1 MDKYKEKLYAYLRS
15 IPKGKVV
22 TYGQI
27 AKALNIKSARLVGQ
41 ILHRN
46 PDPDGTP
53 CFRVVFADGRLSEG
67 FGAGGISEHRRR
79 LMADGIRVVEDKVD
93 LSVFR
98 WNTSYTTSPSAA
110 NH

>member
-1 MDKYKEKLYAYLRS
+1 MEKYKDKLYSYLRS

-27 AKALNIKSARLVGQ
+27 AKSLNIKSARLVGQ

-53 CFRVVFADGRLSEG
+53 CFRVVFADGRLSHG
-67 FGAGGISEHRRR
+67 FGAGGISEQRRR
-79 LMADGIRVVEDKVD
+79 MIEDGISVVADKVD
-93 LSVFR
+93 LSLYR
-98 WNTSYTTSPSAA
+98 WNGL
-110 NH
+110 

>member
-1 MDKYKEKLYAYLRS
+1 MKTYQEQIYAYLKK

-46 PDPDGTP
+46 PDPEGTP
-53 CFRVVFADGRLSEG
+53 CFKVVFADGKLSRG
-67 FGAGGISEHRRR
+67 FGAGGITEHRRR
-79 LMADGIRVVEDKVD
+79 L
-93 LSVFR
+93 
-98 WNTSYTTSPSAA
+98 
-110 NH
+110 

>member
-1 MDKYKEKLYAYLRS
+1 MEKYKDKLYSYLRS

-27 AKALNIKSARLVGQ
+27 AKTLNIKSARLVGQ

-53 CFRVVFADGRLSEG
+53 CFRVVFADGRLSHG
-67 FGAGGISEHRRR
+67 FGAGGISEQRRR
-79 LMADGIRVVEDKVD
+79 MIEDGISVVADKVD
-93 LSVFR
+93 LSLYR
-98 WNTSYTTSPSAA
+98 WNGL
-110 NH
+110 

>member
-1 MDKYKEKLYAYLRS
+1 MEKYKEKIYSYLRS

-27 AKALNIKSARLVGQ
+27 AKTLNIKSSRLVGQ

-53 CFRVVFADGRLSEG
+53 CFRVVFADGRLSPA
-67 FGAGGISEHRRR
+67 FGAGGLSEHRRR
-79 LMADGIRVVEDKVD
+79 LQEDGIEVVADKVS
-93 LSVFR
+93 LVKYR
-98 WNTSYTTSPSAA
+98 WSN
-110 NH
+110 

>member
-1 MDKYKEKLYAYLRS
+1 MKCILCYMDKYSEDIYRFLRS

-27 AKALNIKSARLVGQ
+27 AKRLNIKSARLVGQ

-53 CFRVVFADGRLSEG
+53 CFKVVFANGKLTHG
-67 FGAGGISEHRRR
+67 FGAGGISEQRRR
-79 LMADGIRVVEDKVD
+79 LVADGVEVADDAVD
-93 LSVFR
+93 LEVYAWRF
-98 WNTSYTTSPSAA
+98 
-110 NH
+110 

>member
-1 MDKYKEKLYAYLRS
+1 MEKYKDKLYSYLRS

-27 AKALNIKSARLVGQ
+27 AKTLNIKSARLVGQ

-53 CFRVVFADGRLSEG
+53 CFRVVFADGRLSHG
-67 FGAGGISEHRRR
+67 FGAGGISEQRRR
-79 LMADGIRVVEDKVD
+79 MIEDGISVVADKVD
-93 LSVFR
+93 FSLYR
-98 WNTSYTTSPSAA
+98 WNGL
-110 NH
+110 